1 MDNEISESE
10 RLLRYEVLHNV
21 IHAIDND
28 IKNEMTNT
36 NLSKKKY
43 SSFGLLN

>member
-1 MDNEISESE
+1 MGNEISESE
-10 RLLRYEVLHNV
+10 RLIRYEALHDA
-21 IHAIDND
+21 IHVIDND
-28 IKNEMTNT
+28 IKKEMTNT